1 MAIVLER
8 GVDGSHYHVRL
19 RQVFGRWA
27 YDDHCPVA
35 DIPPKCDLL
44 NRGGEMW
51 RFTKAIFYCAAPV
64 LLVAAAP
71 VWDSCPWLADLAQIR
86 AAIETNY
93 PNRDWLVGEREV
105 SLDRW
110 FDRTADAIR
119 ASRSDADAR
128 RALDNLIERFNDGHV
143 SLRWPVTTAEESSGL
158 RQQLDPQ
165 QTPSIPAF
173 CATQGY
179 DAGQVTAGTAAT
191 LPGYR
196 KVESGGPFQAGLVP
210 VKDTTI
216 GVIRIGVFSP
226 QGYPTVCEQA
236 VANVQIAFR
245 KPCDA
250 ACDDRLLTESYA
262 IMTRGLITT
271 AERLRAAGAQVLMVD
286 LTRNGG
292 GTEWAEAAARIVS
305 PVSLRS
311 AQVAVM
317 RSDAWVSRWNDLAMK
332 LRREA
337 RNTSSA
343 DHAKLLELSALAEKT
358 ANGLKPCAGAA
369 CSRLAE
375 AGFASGLLAE
385 LPSGQL
391 DGKKW
396 AVDVFS
402 PAQFPYRDSVWKG
415 PLIVLVDSETWSAA
429 EQFTA
434 LLQDNGAAIVTGT
447 RTGGAGC
454 GHLDGND
461 PITLTHSGAKLELP
475 NCVRF
480 RRDGTNEVNG
490 IVPDVSTGVRWN
502 DGPTFAG
509 QITSSRLAEA
519 VAKARALLISKA
531 PSS

>member
-1 MAIVLER
+1 MR
-8 GVDGSHYHVRL
+8 
-19 RQVFGRWA
+19 
-27 YDDHCPVA
+27 
-35 DIPPKCDLL
+35 
-44 NRGGEMW
+44 
-51 RFTKAIFYCAAPV
+51 RFTKVIFSSAASV

-71 VWDSCPWLADLAQIR
+71 VWDSGPWLADLAQIR
-86 AAIETNY
+86 AAIESQY

-110 FDRTADAIR
+110 FDRTTDAIR

-128 RALDNLIERFNDGHV
+128 RALDSLIERFNDGHV
-143 SLRWPVTTAEESSGL
+143 SLRWPVITAEEDSGPNK
-158 RQQLDPQ
+158 QVDPQ

-173 CATQGY
+173 CAARGY
-179 DAGQVTAGTAAT
+179 DAGQTTSGTAAT
-191 LPGYR
+191 MPGYHR
-196 KVESGGPFQAGLVP
+196 IESGGPFQSGIVSSKEA
-210 VKDTTI
+210 TI
-216 GVIRIGVFSP
+216 GVIRIGVFST

-236 VANVQIAFR
+236 VANVQIDFR
-245 KPCDA
+245 KPCDE
-250 ACDDRLLTESYA
+250 ACDDRLLTEAYA

-271 AERLRAAGAQVLMVD
+271 IERLRAAGAQVLMVD

-311 AQVAVM
+311 AQVSVL
-317 RSDAWVSRWNDLAMK
+317 RGDTWVRRWNDLAMK
-332 LRREA
+332 LRKEA
-337 RNTSSA
+337 QNTSGA
-343 DHAKLLELSALAEKT
+343 DRAKLLEFSAIAEST
-358 ANGLKPCAGAA
+358 ANGLKPCPGSD
-369 CSRLAE
+369 CSRLAN
-375 AGFASGLLAE
+375 ARFASGLLAE

-391 DGKKW
+391 GGKKW

-434 LLQDNGAAIVTGT
+434 LLRDNNAAIVMGT

-480 RRDGTNEVNG
+480 RRNGSNEVSG

-519 VAKARALLISKA
+519 VAKARALLIYKA
-531 PSS
+531 PSP

>member
-1 MAIVLER
+1 
-8 GVDGSHYHVRL
+8 
-19 RQVFGRWA
+19 
-27 YDDHCPVA
+27 
-35 DIPPKCDLL
+35 
-44 NRGGEMW
+44 MW
-51 RFTKAIFYCAAPV
+51 RSTKAFFSCAAPV

-71 VWDSCPWLADLAQIR
+71 VWDSDPWLADLAQIR

-128 RALDNLIERFNDGHV
+128 RALDSLIERFNDGHV
-143 SLRWPVTTAEESSGL
+143 SIRWPVITVEESSDPK
-158 RQQLDPQ
+158 QQLDPQ
-165 QTPSIPAF
+165 QAQSISTF
-173 CATQGY
+173 CAAQGY
-179 DAGQVTAGTAAT
+179 DAGQVTAGTAAI
-191 LPGYR
+191 LLGYR
-196 KVESGGPFQAGLVP
+196 KIESDGPFQAGLVP
-210 VKDTTI
+210 VKDATI

-226 QGYPTVCEQA
+226 QGYPRACEQA
-236 VANVQIAFR
+236 VANVQIDFR

-250 ACDDRLLTESYA
+250 VCDDRLLTEAYA
-262 IMTRGLITT
+262 IMTRGLIATT
-271 AERLRAAGAQVLMVD
+271 ERLRAAGAQVLMVD

-311 AQVAVM
+311 AQVSVL
-317 RSDAWVSRWNDLAMK
+317 RGDTWVRRWNNLAMK
-332 LRREA
+332 LREEA
-337 RNTSSA
+337 RHTSGVDRA
-343 DHAKLLELSALAEKT
+343 RLLEFSATAEST
-358 ANGLKPCAGAA
+358 ANGLKPCRGSD
-369 CSRLAE
+369 CSRLANV
-375 AGFASGLLAE
+375 GFASGLLAE

-402 PAQFPYRDSVWKG
+402 PAQFPYRDRVWKG

-434 LLQDNGAAIVTGT
+434 LLQDNSAAIVMGT

-454 GHLDGND
+454 GHLNGND

-480 RRDGTNEVNG
+480 RRDGRNEVSG
-490 IVPDVSTGVRWN
+490 IIPDVLTGVRWN
-502 DGPTFAG
+502 DGPSFAG
-509 QITSSRLAEA
+509 QITSSRLPEA
-519 VAKARALLISKA
+519 VAKARALLISKV
-531 PSS
+531 PSP